1 MEIPVHMILPSNDLA
16 DEIAKHNLTHV
27 DREASVLTAS
37 KLMRT
42 SGATEL
48 LVTGV
53 TDGVLLAIGIVTA
66 NDIVVRVIAA
76 GLDPA
81 VLTAGDITWSG
92 LSAPHL
98 SRQ

>member
-1 MEIPVHMILPSNDLA
+1 MHMILPSNDLA
-16 DEIAKHNLTHV
+16 NEITKHKLTHV
-27 DREASVLTAS
+27 DMETSVLMAS
-37 KLMRT
+37 KLMRA

-53 TDGVLLAIGIVTA
+53 RDGVLLAIGVVTA
-66 NDIVVRVIAA
+66 NDIVIRVIAA
-76 GLDPA
+76 ELDPA

-92 LSAPHL
+92 LSAADL